1 MDTYLTNKDI
11 QERCR
16 VKRARAS
23 EIRIAVKE
31 EYDIDESRL
40 PRRHCIPSSYLE
52 KYLKSAV
59 RKKRDAL
66 TDKSVASQGW

>member
-1 MDTYLTNKDI
+1 MEKYVSNRDI
-11 QERCR
+11 REMYGIGHT
-16 VKRARAS
+16 RAS
-23 EIRIAVKE
+23 EIIKE
-31 EYDIDESRL
+31 IKTEYDIDDDKL
-40 PRRHCIPSSYLE
+40 PRRHTVPLSLLE